1 MDTPASD
8 AVGQALSLLRVAARA
23 MRSPSASP
31 ADEVR
36 AIHAAVNA
44 LQARESDLLAEMDAS
59 KAHESEGA
67 PSVAVWAA
75 RELGQDIKVT
85 RQSVRAARTMRE
97 LPSFGDAARAGR
109 LSAQHVNAM
118 TYALKHVGSGE
129 TAANEAEFLTVASN
143 MSPRDLFGFLRTC
156 KAIVH
161 SDELDEKWLAGMDKA
176 DIQCLPVGDGYQLG
190 GFLPIDVGAKLSAFL
205 KAIAVPRDA
214 DDARSCAQ
222 RRVDGLDELLT
233 RALGAGL
240 PATGG
245 GRPHLSVVVDA
256 ETLKDALNAKT
267 ARPVK
272 DEMVDREPA
281 ILEGFGP
288 IGPAL
293 LTYIACG
300 GNLTPILV
308 AGFKENRK
316 ALDVGRTQR
325 LATLKQRRIIAW
337 RQKGRCANH
346 RCHHPIGEIHH
357 IVEWHDGG
365 RTDLDN
371 LTGLCR
377 KCHALVTVGRLHMT
391 GTWALG
397 YTFTTARGSPLART
411 G

>member
-1 MDTPASD
+1 MAEYATDPAGH
-8 AVGQALSLLRVAARA
+8 AVSLLQVAARA
-23 MRSPSASP
+23 MRSPTTPP

-44 LQARESDLLAEMDAS
+44 LQARESDLLAEMDAT

-67 PSVAVWAA
+67 PSVAAWAA
-75 RELGQDIKVT
+75 RELVQAAKVT

-97 LPSFGDAARAGR
+97 LPAFGDAARAGR
-109 LSAQHVNAM
+109 LSAQHMNAM

-129 TAANEAEFLTVASN
+129 TRANEAELLAVASN
-143 MSPRDLFGFLRTC
+143 TSPRDLFGFLRTC

-176 DIQCLPVGDGYQLG
+176 DVQCLPVGDGYQVG

-205 KAIAVPRDA
+205 KAIAVPRGA
-214 DDARSCAQ
+214 DDARSSAQ
-222 RRVDGLDELLT
+222 RRVDGLDELLA
-233 RALGAGL
+233 RALGVGL

-245 GRPHLSVVVDA
+245 GRPQLSVVVDA
-256 ETLKDALNAKT
+256 EALKDAINAKSSRS
-267 ARPVK
+267 AR
-272 DEMVDREPA
+272 DELLHREPA

-293 LTYIACG
+293 LAYIAYG
-300 GNLTPILV
+300 GDLTPILV

-316 ALDVGRTQR
+316 VLDVGRTQR

-346 RCHHPIGEIHH
+346 GCYHPIGEIHH
-357 IVEWHDGG
+357 IVEWHFGG

-371 LTGLCR
+371 LAGLCR
-377 KCHALVTVGRLHMT
+377 KCHALITVGRLRMT
-391 GTWALG
+391 GGWSTG
-397 YTFTTARGSPLART
+397 YAFTSARGSPLART

>member
-1 MDTPASD
+1 MAECTTD
-8 AVGQALSLLRVAARA
+8 AAGQAVRLLRVAAQA
-23 MRSPSASP
+23 MRSPSTSP

-44 LQARESDLLAEMDAS
+44 LQARESDLLAEMDAT

-67 PSVAVWAA
+67 PSVAAGAA
-75 RELGQDIKVT
+75 RELCQDVKVT

-109 LSAQHVNAM
+109 LSAEHVNAM
-118 TYALKHVGSGE
+118 TYALKHVGAAE
-129 TAANEAEFLTVASN
+129 TTANEAELLTVASN
-143 MSPRDLFGFLRTC
+143 TSPRHLFGFLRTC

-161 SDELDEKWLAGMDKA
+161 SDV
-176 DIQCLPVGDGYQLG
+176 QCLPVGDGYQVG

-214 DDARSCAQ
+214 DDARSSAQ

-240 PATGG
+240 SDSGG

-256 ETLKDALNAKT
+256 ETLKDAINAT
-267 ARPVK
+267 PARSAQ
-272 DEMVDREPA
+272 DDLLDREPA

-293 LTYIACG
+293 LAYIACG

-337 RQKGRCANH
+337 RQQGRCANH
-346 RCHHPIGEIHH
+346 GCHHPIGEIHH
-357 IVEWHDGG
+357 LVDWQRGG

-371 LTGLCR
+371 LAGLCR
-377 KCHALVTVGRLHMT
+377 KCHALITIGRLRMT
-391 GTWALG
+391 GTWAAG
-397 YTFTTARGSPLART
+397 YTFATARGSPLARA